1 MNNQPPKDTE
11 HVLLCDSGR
20 IQKIMGENVIIP
32 ISREIISMLAKPSTF
47 WLGPR
52 NHSETDPKY
61 VQLISYVLI
70 EHDSQILC
78 YQRGDDS
85 LEQRLKNMLS
95 IGFGG
100 HISLKDVRI
109 TNGVLDVM
117 KTIKAGAS
125 REVREEL
132 EIHRV
137 VARKELVLLHSKL
150 NAVDEVHCGFVEVW
164 KIESPQVTTKEKSLK
179 TIGFKTLSELA
190 NMQGFETWSTLLIQH
205 LNHMTQSIQ

>member
-1 MNNQPPKDTE
+1 
-11 HVLLCDSGR
+11 
-20 IQKIMGENVIIP
+20 
-32 ISREIISMLAKPSTF
+32 
-47 WLGPR
+47 
-52 NHSETDPKY
+52 
-61 VQLISYVLI
+61 
-70 EHDSQILC
+70 
-78 YQRGDDS
+78 
-85 LEQRLKNMLS
+85 MLS
-95 IGFGG
+95 IGLGG

-132 EIHRV
+132 EIHKV
-137 VARKELVLLHSKL
+137 VASKELVLLHSRL
-150 NAVDEVHCGFVEVW
+150 NAVNEVHCGFVEVW

-205 LNHMTQSIQ
+205 LNHMSQSIQ